1 MHGSLVLLGP
11 LHSLKC
17 TRVLSVALLGGGG
30 QPEKQIDEIPRQ
42 IPWRWGVPS

>member
-17 TRVLSVALLGGGG
+17 TRVLSVALLGGGWAAR
-30 QPEKQIDEIPRQ
+30 EADR
-42 IPWRWGVPS
+42 